1 MRSGASTSVDT
12 GPSSGSTDLVVD
24 TPRRILV
31 VEDDRTIQ
39 LMLKKTFN
47 YARELTIAET
57 AERGLELLLGRE
69 LDFVVTDLVLPGMD
83 GLEMIKRARRS
94 FVGACVPIMV
104 LTGSTEENVL
114 LDCFRE
120 GADDF
125 MVKPFSPAE
134 LRTRVASIYLR
145 QRVARDMN
153 PLTRL
158 PGNLV
163 LKREIG
169 ARIELGHPFAVCY
182 VDLDHFKAFNDSH
195 GFDQGDRA
203 IMIMAELLRSFAMDV
218 PAARAFIGHV
228 GGDDFVAL
236 VEPSM
241 IEALA
246 RHVHAGFAAAT
257 LGFYTPEE
265 LARGT
270 VFIENRRGELE
281 ETPLLSVSI
290 GALLSEPGGLDDLR
304 KIARVAA
311 DVKKMAKKIPG
322 NSLFV
327 DRRSHD
333 AALASMAT
341 NLH

>member
-1 MRSGASTSVDT
+1 MRSGAPTLVETAS
-12 GPSSGSTDLVVD
+12 SSGGSIDLVVD

-39 LMLKKTFN
+39 LMLKKTFS
-47 YARELTIAET
+47 YARELLIADT
-57 AERGLELLLGRE
+57 AERGLELLLQRE

-94 FVGACVPIMV
+94 FIGACVPIMV
-104 LTGSTEENVL
+104 LTGSTEEHVL

-134 LRTRVASIYLR
+134 LRTRVASIYVR

-163 LKREIG
+163 LKREIS
-169 ARIELGHPFAVCY
+169 ARIDTHEPFAVCY

-195 GFDQGDRA
+195 GFDQGDQA
-203 IMIMAELLRSFAMDV
+203 IMVVAELLRAFAMDV
-218 PAARAFIGHV
+218 ASANAFVGHV

-241 IEALA
+241 VEALSA
-246 RHVHAGFAAAT
+246 HVNAGFARAART
-257 LGFYTPEE
+257 FYKPEE

-270 VFIENRRGELE
+270 VFIENRRGQLE

-327 DRRSHD
+327 DRRTYD
-333 AALASMAT
+333 ASPLAS
-341 NLH
+341 LH